1 MFVFFLLFFFLEIQ
15 LGGGPPR
22 GPIIEEEPKKKKNK
36 QKQKRPFPPTG
47 PYVAERYWLVY
58 FFLLPLRGLQQRGAE
73 KARTY
78 SKASPL
84 GLMA

>member
-36 QKQKRPFPPTG
+36 QKQKRPFSPYKTL
-47 PYVAERYWLVY
+47 PYVAERYY
-58 FFLLPLRGLQQRGAE
+58 FVFI
-73 KARTY
+73 
-78 SKASPL
+78 SPEGFTTTVCREGKNL
-84 GLMA
+84 F